1 MSQLFVL
8 YSTNYNYL
16 FLFQYQFGW
25 APLHRAAINNNIEV
39 ARVLVEAGASI
50 DIINEVMICFILN
63 KLQMCMINCV
73 N

>member
-8 YSTNYNYL
+8 YCTNYNYL
-16 FLFQYQFGW
+16 FLFHYQWGW
-25 APLHRAAINNNIEV
+25 VPLQKAAVDNKVEV
-39 ARVLVEAGASI
+39 VRVLVEASAII
-50 DIINEVMICFILN
+50 DITSEVMICFILN

>member
-8 YSTNYNYL
+8 YCTNYNYL
-16 FLFQYQFGW
+16 FLFQYQLEW
-25 APLHRAAINNNIEV
+25 TPLQRAAVDNKDEV
-39 ARVLVEAGASI
+39 VRVLVEAGAII
-50 DIINEVMICFILN
+50 DITDEVMICFILN

>member
-8 YSTNYNYL
+8 YCTNYNYL
-16 FLFQYQFGW
+16 FLFHYQWGW
-25 APLHRAAINNNIEV
+25 APLQRATVDNKIEV

-50 DIINEVMICFILN
+50 DITDKVMICFILN

>member
-8 YSTNYNYL
+8 YCTNYNYL
-16 FLFQYQFGW
+16 FLFHYQFRW
-25 APLHRAAINNNIEV
+25 TTLHRAAAANKVEV
-39 ARVLVEAGASI
+39 VRVLVEAGASI
-50 DIINEVMICFILN
+50 DITEKVMICFILN

>member
-8 YSTNYNYL
+8 YCTNYNYL
-16 FLFQYQFGW
+16 FLFQYQLEW
-25 APLHRAAINNNIEV
+25 APLQRAAVDNKDEV
-39 ARVLVEAGASI
+39 VRVLVEAGASI
-50 DIINEVMICFILN
+50 DITDEVMICFILN